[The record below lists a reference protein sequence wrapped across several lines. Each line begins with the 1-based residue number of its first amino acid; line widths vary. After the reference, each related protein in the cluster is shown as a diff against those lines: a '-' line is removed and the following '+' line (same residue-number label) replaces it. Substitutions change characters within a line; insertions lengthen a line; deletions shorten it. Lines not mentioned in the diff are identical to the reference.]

1 MAKQIAIIA
10 DDLTGANDSGV
21 QLTEKGMD
29 TSVLFEIPEEMELLS
44 EGLVIDTNSRAL
56 NKADAISITSQ
67 ATNLINK
74 LGYQHV
80 YKKMDSTLRGHI
92 GYELKVMEF
101 ELDADLVLIAPAFPS
116 MGRVTKNGY
125 HYVYDELIS
134 ETEISKDPKHPVTE
148 SHIPTLIKNQI
159 GEEVGLITKREY
171 EDETLLLNKLDS
183 YQKENIKMVV
193 FDAETEEDL
202 RTIASR
208 IASTN
213 QKVVWAGSAG
223 LAEVVPE
230 VLHLEKEKQ
239 VTSYTNSN
247 ITMTVCGSLSQM
259 TQKQVQYAMKQNG
272 VKAVELNP
280 TKMFQDDW
288 NTYKITYMEE
298 CLTGFKDDKDV
309 VLYVPSNEV
318 IRKDVQE
325 IGTNL
330 GLTKNQI
337 GETISEKIAD
347 LVTTIKEEFP
357 RIDRFVLTGGDTA
370 KATAQHLGAIGIHL
384 IKQLEP
390 GIPLGSLIGTIES
403 LVVTKAGAFGKE
415 DSIYKAMLQLK
426 GEIVDE

>member
-29 TSVLFEIPEEMELLS
+29 TSVLFEIPEEIEFLS

-67 ATNLINK
+67 ATNFIKK

-116 MGRVTKNGY
+116 MGRITKNGY
-125 HYVYDELIS
+125 HYVYGELIS

-159 GEEVGLITKREY
+159 GEEVGLITKKEY
-171 EDETLLLNKLDS
+171 EDELLLRSKLDS
-183 YQKENIKMVV
+183 FQIENIKMVV
-193 FDAETEEDL
+193 FDAESEEDL
-202 RTIASR
+202 RTIALR
-208 IASTN
+208 IASIN
-213 QKVVWAGSAG
+213 QNVVWAGSAG

-239 VTSYTNSN
+239 VATYNNSN

-259 TQKQVQYAMKQNG
+259 TQKQVQYAMKQTG
-272 VKAVELNP
+272 VLAVELDP
-280 TKMFQDDW
+280 TKMFQQDW
-288 NTYKITYMEE
+288 DTYKTIYMEK
-298 CLTGFKDDKDV
+298 CISGFKDDKDV

-325 IGTNL
+325 IGVTL
-330 GLTKNQI
+330 GLSKNQL

-347 LVTTIKEEFP
+347 LVSTIKEEFP
-357 RIDRFVLTGGDTA
+357 KIDRFVLTGGDTA
-370 KATAQHLGAIGIHL
+370 KATAQSLGAVGIHL
-384 IKQLEP
+384 IKQLEA
-390 GIPLGSLIGTIES
+390 GIPLGSLIGSHES

-415 DSIYKAMLQLK
+415 NSIYKAMLQLK
-426 GEIVDE
+426 GEIIDE